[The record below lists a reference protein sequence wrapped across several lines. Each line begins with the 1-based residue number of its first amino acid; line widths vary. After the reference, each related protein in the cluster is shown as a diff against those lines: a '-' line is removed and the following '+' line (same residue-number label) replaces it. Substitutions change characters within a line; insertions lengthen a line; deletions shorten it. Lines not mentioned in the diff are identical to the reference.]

1 MKEEKKGRMTL
12 TLLLSG
18 SVFLVTLVTL
28 GIIGIVLLAAD
39 RLGLLSRW
47 MEDASILSFFGII
60 ALISLI
66 GGTLLTVFLGTFPLR
81 SINRMTEGLHRLA
94 SGDYKARI
102 VPGKIPGSIRP
113 IREMIDSFNTTA
125 QELEGTEM
133 LRSDFINS
141 FSHEFKTP
149 LVSIRGFARI
159 LQRGGLSEAQQQ
171 EYLSIIVDESTRL
184 SSMATNVL
192 SLSKVENQSIL
203 TDVSSYN
210 LSEQLRR
217 CILVLED
224 KWTAKGL
231 VVEADFAEYHVRG
244 NEEQLKQVWLNLVD
258 NAVKFSPEG
267 GEIRV
272 DVCRQGAWLC
282 VTVVNHG
289 PAMTEE
295 ERRRAFDKFWQGD
308 TSHAAEGTGIGLS
321 VVKKIVELHRG
332 NVDVDSSEEG
342 TVFTVKLP
350 AE

>member
-1 MKEEKKGRMTL
+1 MRKPRITRRQRL
-12 TLLLSG
+12 FSL
-18 SVFLVTLVTL
+18 FL
-28 GIIGIVLLAAD
+28 IC
-39 RLGLLSRW
+39 
-47 MEDASILSFFGII
+47 SFFG
-60 ALISLI
+60 L
-66 GGTLLTVFLGTFPLR
+66 LLTVMAFSVVIYVLGRAGRLGESELSTLQGSLPLMLGAMLTMALGTVLAGLLVRIPLK
-81 SINRMTEGLHRLA
+81 SINTLMDGLNSLA
-94 SGDYKARI
+94 SGHFEQR
-102 VPGKIPGSIRP
+102 VELGESRMM
-113 IREMIDSFNTTA
+113 RELSDSFNTLA
-125 QELEGTEM
+125 QELQNTEM
-133 LRSDFINS
+133 LRSDFINN

-149 LVSIRGFARI
+149 IVSIRGFARI
-159 LQRGGLSEAQQQ
+159 LQRGGLTEEQQQ

-210 LSEQLRR
+210 LSEQLRK
-217 CILVLED
+217 CILVLES

-231 VVEADFAEYHVRG
+231 SVEADFGEYHVRG

-332 NVDVDSSEEG
+332 SVDVDSSEEG
-342 TVFTVKLP
+342 TVFTVRLP
-350 AE
+350 AV